1 MLQARI
7 IQRRQAFS
15 LEVDFECRY
24 AVTAVFGPSG
34 SGKTTLLDAVAGLS
48 RPQEGEIVFEGETL
62 FSSARGIDLPPE
74 KRRVGYVF
82 QDDLL
87 FPHLDVLGNLRYGY
101 ERLPATQ
108 RRFAPERV
116 VDLLELG
123 PLLRRRPQ
131 GLSGGERQ
139 RVALGRALL
148 ASPRLLLLDEPLSAL
163 DQGLKSR
170 IIPYLRHIRADLG
183 IPMLYVSH
191 SVAEILELTGQVIVL
206 RGGRVAAH
214 GDFFKI
220 VHDPQVLPLAEEHGF
235 ENVLPVEI
243 VGNGTDGFSRARC
256 GGQEIK
262 LPYCDRAPGTR
273 IFAGLRADDII
284 LARRRPEGLSVRNC
298 LRGTI
303 TEISEVGR
311 TRLVHVDVGRRLA
324 AKVTPE
330 AVAELGLAAG
340 QEVFCLIKTHSIR
353 LGPEA
358 E

>member
-148 ASPRLLLLDEPLSAL
+148 A
-163 DQGLKSR
+163 
-170 IIPYLRHIRADLG
+170 
-183 IPMLYVSH
+183 
-191 SVAEILELTGQVIVL
+191 
-206 RGGRVAAH
+206 
-214 GDFFKI
+214 
-220 VHDPQVLPLAEEHGF
+220 
-235 ENVLPVEI
+235 
-243 VGNGTDGFSRARC
+243 
-256 GGQEIK
+256 
-262 LPYCDRAPGTR
+262 
-273 IFAGLRADDII
+273 
-284 LARRRPEGLSVRNC
+284 
-298 LRGTI
+298 
-303 TEISEVGR
+303 
-311 TRLVHVDVGRRLA
+311 
-324 AKVTPE
+324 
-330 AVAELGLAAG
+330 
-340 QEVFCLIKTHSIR
+340 
-353 LGPEA
+353 
-358 E
+358 